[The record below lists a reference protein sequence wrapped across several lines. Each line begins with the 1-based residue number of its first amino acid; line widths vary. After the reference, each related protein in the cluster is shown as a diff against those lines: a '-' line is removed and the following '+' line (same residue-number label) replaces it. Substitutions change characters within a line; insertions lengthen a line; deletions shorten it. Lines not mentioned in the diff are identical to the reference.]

1 MKIAVVKVDWL
12 FYYADA
18 LAVEKHLVE
27 HYGILSAQISP
38 VSGIAVVEYDETLVN
53 EDDIE
58 RIVIE
63 CGYHCKVFE
72 HRKIEDKKIIRSA

>member
-27 HYGILSAQISP
+27 HYGILGAEISP
-38 VSGIAVVEYDETLVN
+38 VSGVAVVEYDETLVN
-53 EDDIE
+53 EEDIE

-63 CGYHCKVFE
+63 CGYHCKVFKP
-72 HRKIEDKKIIRSA
+72 RKIEDGKVIRST